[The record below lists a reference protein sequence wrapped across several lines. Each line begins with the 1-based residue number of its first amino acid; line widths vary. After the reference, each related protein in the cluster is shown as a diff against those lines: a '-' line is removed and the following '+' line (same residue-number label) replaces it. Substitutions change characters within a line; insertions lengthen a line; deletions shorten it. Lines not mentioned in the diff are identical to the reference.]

1 MSLRSKTQKAK
12 KFGTPSAPS
21 PTAQKPSPT
30 SPRAT
35 GGTPSAP
42 SPTAQPRTARPS
54 PRTATSYGVTQTE
67 AGQTAQTQFGTFTS
81 NAAKTII
88 HAAFNTS
95 NRRHEINKKIDQIK
109 GGKDISQLP
118 SGTAQT
124 IENLK
129 KEYEEIAI
137 QETAIIEQA
146 KEADLSESTT
156 QIINAIN
163 ENKVITPDWFQN
175 NITWV
180 QTGQTTNKEFLDAY
194 YNLANQGII
203 YSTPTEPI
211 IELPELLPEAEAQ
224 IEPIPIITPEINDS
238 ISTNMVTQQ
247 LINFNI
253 INGRAV
259 GSIRFVATDNFNPYY
274 YGKNIVNLVQFK
286 TPNGVTLL
294 VKENRL
300 NFTETE
306 RDEVINYNES
316 VSENTRVTV
325 ESYVWSS
332 ARQPTPFSNMF
343 SIYLKEGDPP
353 KPVMTGF
360 MSAGI
365 AGAIAGLVLIG
376 FIVDS
381 KVGK

>member
-1 MSLRSKTQKAK
+1 MSLRSKTQKTK
-12 KFGTPSAPS
+12 KYGTPSTPS
-21 PTAQKPSPT
+21 PTAKKTSPT

-35 GGTPSAP
+35 GGTQPSTSTTGQQKTS
-42 SPTAQPRTARPS
+42 SPK
-54 PRTATSYGVTQTE
+54 SYGITQTQ
-67 AGQTAQTQFGTFTS
+67 AGQAVQTQFGTFTS
-81 NAAKTII
+81 NLAKTII
-88 HAAFNTS
+88 HSAFTAATKQELTE
-95 NRRHEINKKIDQIK
+95 HAIIEQL
-109 GGKDISQLP
+109 GGKDISQL
-118 SGTAQT
+118 SVGERTHIIGLQ
-124 IENLK
+124 EQK
-129 KEYEEIAI
+129 KELAQEII
-137 QETAIIEQA
+137 STVEKA
-146 KEADLSESTT
+146 KEADLSTSAK

-163 ENKVITPDWFQN
+163 ENKVFTPDWFQN

-253 INGRAV
+253 VNGRAV

-306 RDEVINYNES
+306 RDEVINYDES
-316 VSENTRVTV
+316 VSENTRITV

-332 ARQPTPFSNMF
+332 ATQPTAFSNMF
-343 SIYLKEGDPP
+343 SVKISATEPP
-353 KPVMTGF
+353 KPISSGF
-360 MSAGI
+360 MGAGV
-365 AGAIAGLVLIG
+365 AGAIAGLILIG
-376 FIVDS
+376 FIADHRG
-381 KVGK
+381 GK

>member
-21 PTAQKPSPT
+21 PTAQKSSPT

-42 SPTAQPRTARPS
+42 SSTAQKTTS
-54 PRTATSYGVTQTE
+54 PKSYGITQTQ
-67 AGQTAQTQFGTFTS
+67 AGQAAQTQFGTFTS
-81 NAAKTII
+81 DLAKTII
-88 HAAFNTS
+88 HGAFTTFNKQSANNT
-95 NRRHEINKKIDQIK
+95 RIDSLL
-109 GGKDISQLP
+109 GGKSISQLP
-118 SGTAQT
+118 SGTASTVIDLQ
-124 IENLK
+124 NQN
-129 KEYEEIAI
+129 KELVKE
-137 QETAIIEQA
+137 QEQIINQA
-146 KEADLSESTT
+146 KEADLSTSTK

-163 ENKVITPDWFQN
+163 ENKVFTPDWFQN

-224 IEPIPIITPEINDS
+224 IEPIPIITPQINDS
-238 ISTNMVTQQ
+238 ISTNMVTQH

-253 INGRAV
+253 VNGRAV
-259 GSIRFVATDNFNPYY
+259 GSLRFVATDNFNPYY

-306 RDEVINYNES
+306 RDEIISYDES
-316 VSENTRVTV
+316 VSENTRITV
-325 ESYVWSS
+325 ESFVWSS
-332 ARQPTPFSNMF
+332 ATQPTPFSNMF
-343 SIYLKEGDPP
+343 TVNISETEPP
-353 KPVMTGF
+353 KPISSGF
-360 MSAGI
+360 MGAGV
-365 AGAIAGLVLIG
+365 AGAIAGLVLLG

-381 KVGK
+381 KVGKR